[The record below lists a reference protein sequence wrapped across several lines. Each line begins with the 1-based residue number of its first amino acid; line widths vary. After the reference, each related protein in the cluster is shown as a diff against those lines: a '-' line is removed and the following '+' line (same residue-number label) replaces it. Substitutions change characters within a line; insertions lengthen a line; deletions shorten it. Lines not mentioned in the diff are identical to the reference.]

1 VADRRAHAVAV
12 VATAVLTSFTLTSC
26 GMGDLSGSSTCT
38 EFMNSSTDQQDQ
50 VVNQLA
56 QKYRKPDM
64 ATPLGRP
71 DWNYECAQH
80 PDMTLDQFISRVQ

>member
-1 VADRRAHAVAV
+1 LRIRWAQSAAVA
-12 VATAVLTSFTLTSC
+12 AVLASLTLTSC
-26 GMGDLSGSSTCT
+26 GIGGLSGSSTC
-38 EFMNSSTDQQDQ
+38 EDFMNASTDQQDQ

-80 PDMTLDQFISRVQ
+80 PDLTLDQFIAGVQ

>member
-1 VADRRAHAVAV
+1 
-12 VATAVLTSFTLTSC
+12 
-26 GMGDLSGSSTCT
+26 
-38 EFMNSSTDQQDQ
+38 MNASTDQQDQ

-80 PDMTLDQFISRVQ
+80 SDLTLDQFIAGVQ